1 MAIALLIEVAV
12 HVSCSCCC
20 SDAPGCVQIS
30 GQLVGE
36 TIMLTFCV
44 SLVRVLKCVCNA
56 TLDFSS
62 DELEWVFRWL
72 DGRMSAK
79 KSQSL
84 ETFATLTIRYSVLTK
99 YTKYSIFCSQWADLF
114 AWNREFFRY
123 SSGKPP
129 WIEKIVYLVDFF
141 LRLVV
146 VFVQERHFNIFGNS

>member
-1 MAIALLIEVAV
+1 MG
-12 HVSCSCCC
+12 VS
-20 SDAPGCVQIS
+20 V
-30 GQLVGE
+30 VG
-36 TIMLTFCV
+36 
-44 SLVRVLKCVCNA
+44 
-56 TLDFSS
+56 
-62 DELEWVFRWL
+62 W
-72 DGRMSAK
+72 MSAK

-141 LRLVV
+141 ETCVGFCSGKTFQHIWKLLRFKKHL
-146 VFVQERHFNIFGNS
+146 FKIYNICKERIF